1 MNLAVIKWLIA
12 NRDVLTECLSIVSSY
27 DHDSSLLERWEV
39 VNRLARV
46 IIPALEGEDIET
58 LAYGEP
64 SILSDDSYSAMSCGA
79 ELSAMGVD
87 WHSLVSTL
95 IPIVIAIIKSLI
107 PSEDE

>member
-12 NRDVLTECLSIVSSY
+12 NREVLMECLAIVKDY
-27 DHDSSLLERWEV
+27 DHSASLLERWEIV
-39 VNRLARV
+39 DRLAKA

-64 SILSDDSYSAMSCGA
+64 SILSDDNYSAMSCGA

-87 WHSLVSTL
+87 WQTLVSTL
-95 IPIVIAIIKSLI
+95 IPILIAILKSLI
-107 PSEDE
+107 PADDE